1 MIVLSNS
8 SPLIYLSKLG
18 KLDLLRIL
26 FNKIIVA
33 QEVLIE
39 VQGSRDYPE
48 LVPIEQA
55 IKKKWIIVKE
65 TEIKTKFRGLGKGET
80 SLIALAKETRPD
92 LILVDDASARKIIEG
107 LGYNVKGII
116 YVLLLAYRKKLIKK
130 DEARKLVD
138 NLILSGF
145 RISTEIYAG
154 IIKELE

>member
-18 KLDLLRIL
+18 RLDLLRIL
-26 FNKIIVA
+26 FNKVIIP

-48 LVPIEQA
+48 LIFIEQA
-55 IKKKWIIVKE
+55 IKQKWIIVKE
-65 TEIKTKFRGLGKGET
+65 AETKTKFRGLGKGET
-80 SLIALAKETRPD
+80 SLISLAKETNPD
-92 LILVDDASARKIIEG
+92 LVLVDDASARKIIEG
-107 LGYNVKGII
+107 FGYNVKGTI
-116 YVLLLAYRKKLIKK
+116 YVLLLAYKKKLFKK
-130 DEARKLVD
+130 DEARKLAD